1 MNEENL
7 KNLKEEGSAQ
17 IILDLTDSKITMRHS
32 DGTLL
37 KSWNELRKQEAL
49 ERYHALIKYS
59 ISHDKRDTVVTIPK
73 YEEIK

>member
-1 MNEENL
+1 MPPVVIGTKCSTAYAAFL
-7 KNLKEEGSAQ
+7 M
-17 IILDLTDSKITMRHS
+17 IDLEKIREREVNRI
-32 DGTLL
+32 
-37 KSWNELRKQEAL
+37 NELRKQEAL

>member
-1 MNEENL
+1 M
-7 KNLKEEGSAQ
+7 
-17 IILDLTDSKITMRHS
+17 IDLEKIREREVNRI
-32 DGTLL
+32 
-37 KSWNELRKQEAL
+37 NELRKQEAL